1 MEQTINNER
10 TSTMNLE
17 IQKMTEAEA
26 LIWTAWERLN
36 SAKDQMSQAE
46 FETMEYKLDDH
57 ANEYFDYRGIWNEAS
72 ITNWKNNL
80 QSLLGTY
87 AQNKIGRAS
96 AIGHTVGHLG
106 L

>member
-1 MEQTINNER
+1 
-10 TSTMNLE
+10 MNLE
-17 IQKMTEAEA
+17 IIKMEEGEA

-46 FETMEYKLDDH
+46 FETMEYKLDDR
-57 ANEYFDYRGIWNEAS
+57 ANDYFQYRGIWNEAS
-72 ITNWKNNL
+72 ITSWKNNL
-80 QSLLGTY
+80 QHLLGTY
-87 AQNKIGRAS
+87 AQNKIGPAS